1 MSLSFGLVHLIVNLF
16 SSEDSILDILFVIP
30 FIISWFPIII
40 LFVWR
45 RNFISFLSISS
56 MIGVS
61 VCTAALIV
69 VLSVFNGLEGL
80 LYSLYSTFDP
90 EIKIEAVKGKSFEVT
105 PDFVSTIKQVEGVD
119 IITEVIEDY
128 AYVKYKDADKVIT
141 LKGVSENFLDQKRI
155 DESIVSGELK
165 LNKDGNQYAIV
176 GRGIQYALSIA
187 PGDDLNT
194 LQIYY
199 IKEPKAGT
207 IDRSKMYSRKSILPG
222 SIFAVEQNYDE
233 NYIIVPLEFV
243 VDLLKYG
250 NKRTALEVKTTPNA
264 NVEEVIAILRN
275 QLGDSYSIKNRHEQ
289 QADLYKLLNLEKLFV
304 FIAFSFILAVG
315 SINIFFSLSM
325 LAIDKKKDI
334 AVLYA
339 MGASNKMIKRIF
351 LTEGGIISIGG
362 ALVGIVLGALI
373 CWLQQEYG
381 LVSMGTE
388 TTVIPNYPVQ
398 MHLNDFI
405 YTGLSIIVITFAASY
420 RPAVIATRFNQ
431 AKLL

>member
-1 MSLSFGLVHLIVNLF
+1 MNF
-16 SSEDSILDILFVIP
+16 P
-30 FIISWFPIII
+30 FFIAQRYFKSKKK
-40 LFVWR
+40 
-45 RNFISFLSISS
+45 RNFISVISIIS

-61 VCTAALIV
+61 ICTAALIV

-90 EIKIEAVKGKSFEVT
+90 EIKIEAVRGKSFEVSSK
-105 PDFVSTIKQVEGVD
+105 FIESIQNIEGVE

-155 DESIVSGELK
+155 DQSIVTGELK

-187 PGDDLNT
+187 PDDDLNT

-199 IKEPKAGT
+199 IKEPKSGT
-207 IDRSKMYSRKSILPG
+207 IDQNKMYSRKSILPG

-243 VDLLKYG
+243 VDLLKYE
-250 NKRTALEVKTTPNA
+250 NKRTALELKVSSGA
-264 NVEEVIAILRN
+264 NVEEVMSEIKNKIGK
-275 QLGDSYSIKNRHEQ
+275 QFSVKNRHEQ

-339 MGASNKMIKRIF
+339 MGASNKIIKSIF
-351 LTEGGIISIGG
+351 LMEGAIISIGG
-362 ALVGIVLGALI
+362 AVLGILLGAI
-373 CWLQQEYG
+373 VCWLQQEYG
-381 LVSMGTE
+381 IISMGTQS
-388 TTVIPNYPVQ
+388 TVIPNYPVE
-398 MHLNDFI
+398 MNIKDFI
-405 YTGLSIIVITFAASY
+405 YTSLSIIVITFAASY

-431 AKLL
+431 ASLL